1 MFILPSSS
9 EELCERFLVSVAYC
23 GQEQELSCTTCVH
36 ILTSVIP
43 AWSRGYIVRYYYY
56 YCAISGLILHH
67 LFTTG
72 QIRLATITM
81 WIFIADLHNRMCR
94 VVGFKTS
101 RAFI

>member
-9 EELCERFLVSVAYC
+9 EELCECFLVSVAYC
-23 GQEQELSCTTCVH
+23 AQEQELSCTTCVH
-36 ILTSVIP
+36 ILTVIP

-81 WIFIADLHNRMCR
+81 WIFISVLHNRMR
-94 VVGFKTS
+94 RMVGFKTS
-101 RAFI
+101 IAFI